1 MTQTRSLR
9 VGGYIA
15 ATTVMLCVA
24 AMSWSGLFGW
34 ARTVLGWPMVT
45 AWAVPVSLD
54 VAALTCALLA
64 LDTVSKNDPATGY
77 RALTAVFVGLS
88 AFVNWR
94 FRLGS
99 RNVAEEVFFPAMSIL
114 AYALIDTTIRKY
126 RRDSRR
132 DRAGEEARQAPNS
145 LTRYGLL
152 TWLPGLGHPGRA
164 WQARRAEL
172 AQRIPAPVV
181 ATVAPP
187 DEPRLIVIAELS
199 QADAIRHAIEVTN
212 STDPG
217 AVVAWLAEHGRD
229 VARQRVCDQIR
240 RDGLTSSQPRLTA
253 LNGGQRESA

>member
-15 ATTVMLCVA
+15 ATAVMLCVA
-24 AMSWSGLFGW
+24 AMSWSGLYGW
-34 ARTVLGWPMVT
+34 ARTVLGWPVAT
-45 AWAVPVSLD
+45 AWAVPISLD
-54 VAALTCALLA
+54 IAALTCALLA
-64 LDTVSKNDPATGY
+64 LDTVSRNDPATGY
-77 RALTAVFVGLS
+77 RTLTAVFIALS

-94 FRLGS
+94 FRLAS
-99 RNVAEEVFFPAMSIL
+99 HNVAEEVFFPAMSIL

-132 DRAGEEARQAPNS
+132 NRAGEEARQAPKS

-152 TWLPGLGHPGRA
+152 AWVPGIGHPVQAWRA
-164 WQARRAEL
+164 ASAEL
-172 AQRIPAPVV
+172 AARIPV
-181 ATVAPP
+181 AEPP
-187 DEPRLIVIAELS
+187 EPSQPRLIVIAELS

-212 STDPG
+212 TTDPG
-217 AVVAWLAEHGRD
+217 SIVAWLAERGRD

-253 LNGGQRESA
+253 LHGGQQESA

>member
-1 MTQTRSLR
+1 
-9 VGGYIA
+9 
-15 ATTVMLCVA
+15 MLCVA
-24 AMSWSGLFGW
+24 AMSWSGLYGW
-34 ARTVLGWPMVT
+34 ARTVLAWPEAT

-54 VAALTCALLA
+54 IAALTCALLA
-64 LDTVSKNDPATGY
+64 LDTVSRNDPATGY
-77 RALTAVFVGLS
+77 RTLTAVFVGLS

-94 FRLGS
+94 YRLNS
-99 RNVAEEVFFPAMSIL
+99 HNVAEEIFFPAMSIL

-164 WQARRAEL
+164 WTARRVEL
-172 AQRIPAPVV
+172 AGRIPTPVALDV
-181 ATVAPP
+181 ATVAQPVASVAPP
-187 DEPRLIVIAELS
+187 AEPRLIVLAELS
-199 QADAIRHAIEVTN
+199 QAAAIRHAIEVTN

-217 AVVAWLAEHGRD
+217 SLVAWLAEHGRD

-253 LNGGQRESA
+253 LHGGQENKSA